1 MRLEPMELR
10 GHVRVNKVKGGFR
23 YDFRIRHPRLT
34 LSKRFRSL
42 RELKTFLKHKG
53 IIYDVTYSNEIKAS
67 AMEMIVSG
75 IPRKDIAIKLKVSL
89 DTINTWY
96 TNLYLPQINF
106 HGYRYVL
113 TYESLVNDE
122 IKQVA

>member
-1 MRLEPMELR
+1 MRLEPMLLR
-10 GHVRVNKVKGGFR
+10 GHVRVTKVKDGFR
-23 YDFRIRHPRLT
+23 YDFRIRHQRLSI
-34 LSKRFRSL
+34 SKRFRSI
-42 RELKTFLKHKG
+42 RELKSFLRYKG
-53 IIYDVTYSNEIKAS
+53 VIYDVTYSNEIKAS

-96 TNLYLPQINF
+96 TNLYLPEINF
-106 HGYRYVL
+106 HGYRFVL